1 MLYSYLILL
10 HRSMYIFFNHNYF
23 IFFII
28 ITISFKC
35 YAMFEEVE
43 KDHFY
48 QYRWDPHLVFCIKR
62 VTEKNKG
69 RWESFA
75 EQVEK
80 HIQLK
85 NIALRSKYTAAEAK
99 SLREKF
105 IQDPSKYPEML
116 FIYRYQQT
124 LPIFK
129 ACLKGSALQNEN
141 VNPPNSIW
149 IAYAAQIEQGN
160 ILKKNKTSYIEI
172 AMTVTTNEDTP
183 LVKCMGIFRNPLCK
197 VKNQHLSALL
207 HGFAA
212 QAILEI
218 HEGKKF
224 MFTFPRANMTK
235 ILITALHEKN
245 ILGDDY
251 RDIEITEKGR
261 GEYSVSGKKAEWV
274 INFFK
279 FYQLPWKIG
288 YGRIFIIPLNTL
300 SELFLFTSELS
311 GGQLKVSHNEEISG
325 PVKTFRKKHHTF
337 SVIPPPPTNLPDEQ
351 SMSRWFFKSYFPI
364 IAWEKPTSLFMSL
377 IVTLWNWL
385 KVKHLSSSDMELL
398 ESII

>member
-1 MLYSYLILL
+1 MEKLLMLYSYLIFL
-10 HRSMYIFFNHNYF
+10 HRSMR

-28 ITISFKC
+28 LTLSFKC
-35 YAMFEEVE
+35 YAMFEEIE

-48 QYRWDPHLVFCIKR
+48 QYKGHPHLVFCIER

-85 NIALRSKYTAAEAK
+85 NIALGRKHTAAEAK
-99 SLREKF
+99 NLRDKF
-105 IQDPSKYPEML
+105 IQNPSKYPEML

-129 ACLKGSALQNEN
+129 AYLKGIALQNET

-149 IAYAAQIEQGN
+149 VAYAAQIEQEN
-160 ILKKNKTSYIEI
+160 ILRKNKASSIEI
-172 AMTVTTNEDTP
+172 AMTVTTHEDTP
-183 LVKCMGIFRNPLCK
+183 LVMHMGIFRNPLCE

-212 QAILEI
+212 QAILRI
-218 HEGKKF
+218 HKDKEF
-224 MFTFPRANMTK
+224 MFTFPRENMKK
-235 ILITALHEKN
+235 ILMTALREKN
-245 ILGDDY
+245 ISEDDY
-251 RDIEITEKGR
+251 RDIEITEKER
-261 GEYSVSGKKAEWV
+261 GEYSVSGKKAEWL

-279 FYQLPWKIG
+279 FYQPPWKIG
-288 YGRIFIIPLNTL
+288 YGKTFIIPLNTL
-300 SELFLFTSELS
+300 SELFLFTSELP
-311 GGQLKVSHNEEISG
+311 GGRLKVSHNEEICGS
-325 PVKTFRKKHHTF
+325 VKTCRKKHHTF
-337 SVIPPPPTNLPDEQ
+337 SAISPPLTNLPDGE
-351 SMSRWFFKSYFPI
+351 SMRSWFFKSYFSV
-364 IAWEKPTSLFMSL
+364 IALEKVPSFFMSL
-377 IVTLWNWL
+377 TVTLWNWL
-385 KVKHLSSSDMELL
+385 KVKHLSSSDIELL